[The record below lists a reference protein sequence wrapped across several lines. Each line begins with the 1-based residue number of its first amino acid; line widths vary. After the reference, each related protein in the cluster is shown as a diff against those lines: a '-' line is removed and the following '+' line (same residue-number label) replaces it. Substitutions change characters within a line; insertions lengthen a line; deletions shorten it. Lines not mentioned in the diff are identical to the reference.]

1 MCAYRRGEKKGGGG
15 GDQLIE
21 RAAYYK
27 KLAQKGGACSREY
40 SMLEVFS
47 VTQRTNTTVS
57 SSKMLL
63 LITWF

>member
-1 MCAYRRGEKKGGGG
+1 MCACSRWEKKGGGG

-21 RAAYYK
+21 RAAYK
-27 KLAQKGGACSREY
+27 KLAQKGGACSRKY
-40 SMLEVFS
+40 SMLDVFS